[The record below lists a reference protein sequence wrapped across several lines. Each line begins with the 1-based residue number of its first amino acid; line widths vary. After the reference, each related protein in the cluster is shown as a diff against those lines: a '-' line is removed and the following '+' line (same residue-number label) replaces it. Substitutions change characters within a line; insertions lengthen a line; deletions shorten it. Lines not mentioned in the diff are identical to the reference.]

1 MESPHDSDRWA
12 RDGDTHQASEAH
24 ASEAHAETKE
34 APRRRGASDLI
45 CVAATRDILVVDD
58 NDRHLD
64 ILSTILRSVGHDVE
78 TCGSGADALQRL
90 AGRRYDA
97 VVLDMI
103 MPEISGLVVAS
114 QIREQPLNKRTPV
127 IACTA
132 NVMIARGQLAN
143 IPGVA
148 AIIGKPIEAAS
159 LVMAVAR
166 LPFRERPASNP
177 IRR

>member
-1 MESPHDSDRWA
+1 MESPHDPHRSGVWPA
-12 RDGDTHQASEAH
+12 EAQH
-24 ASEAHAETKE
+24 ASDVQGETLE

-45 CVAATRDILVVDD
+45 CVAATRDILIVDD

-64 ILSTILRSVGHDVE
+64 ILSTILRGVGHDVE

-97 VVLDMI
+97 VVLDMV
-103 MPEISGLVVAS
+103 MPEINGMIVAA
-114 QIREQPLNKRTPV
+114 QMREGPLNQRTPV

-132 NVMIARGQLAN
+132 NVLIARTQLAG

-166 LPFRERPASNP
+166 LPFRERPASNA

>member
-1 MESPHDSDRWA
+1 MESPHDPQGPRV
-12 RDGDTHQASEAH
+12 RLGETHH
-24 ASEAHAETKE
+24 ASDAQAETQE
-34 APRRRGASDLI
+34 TPRRRGASDLV

-103 MPEISGLVVAS
+103 MPEINGLIVAS
-114 QIREQPLNKRTPV
+114 QIREGPLNKRTPV

-132 NVMIARGQLAN
+132 NVMIARGQLAD
-143 IPGVA
+143 IPGIA

-159 LVMAVAR
+159 LIMAVAR
-166 LPFRERPASNP
+166 LPFRERPASNS

>member
-1 MESPHDSDRWA
+1 MESP
-12 RDGDTHQASEAH
+12 
-24 ASEAHAETKE
+24 
-34 APRRRGASDLI
+34 RRGGASNLI

-90 AGRRYDA
+90 SGRRYDA
-97 VVLDMI
+97 VVLDMV
-103 MPEISGLVVAS
+103 MPEINGMIVAA
-114 QIREQPLNKRTPV
+114 QMREGPLNQRTPV

-132 NVMIARGQLAN
+132 NVMIARTQLAD

-166 LPFRERPASNP
+166 LPYRARAASGAA

>member
-1 MESPHDSDRWA
+1 MESPHDPHGPWA
-12 RDGDTHQASEAH
+12 GPAEAQH
-24 ASEAHAETKE
+24 APEAQGETRE

-64 ILSTILRSVGHDVE
+64 ILSSILRSVGHDVE

-97 VVLDMI
+97 VVLDII
-103 MPEISGLVVAS
+103 MPEISGLIVAT
-114 QIREQPLNKRTPV
+114 QMREVPLNKRTPV

-132 NVMIARGQLAN
+132 NVMIARGQLAE
-143 IPGVA
+143 IPGIA

-166 LPFRERPASNP
+166 LPFRERAGSNT
-177 IRR
+177 IGR

>member
-1 MESPHDSDRWA
+1 MESPHDPNGAGAGPSDIEY
-12 RDGDTHQASEAH
+12 ASEAH
-24 ASEAHAETKE
+24 GQTME
-34 APRRRGASDLI
+34 APRRRGASDLV
-45 CVAATRDILVVDD
+45 CVAATRDILIVDD

-64 ILSTILRSVGHDVE
+64 ILSSILRGVGHDVE

-97 VVLDMI
+97 VVLDMV
-103 MPEISGLVVAS
+103 MPEINGMIVAA
-114 QIREQPLNKRTPV
+114 QMREGPLNKRTPV

-132 NVMIARGQLAN
+132 NVMIARTQLAD

-148 AIIGKPIEAAS
+148 AIIGKPIEAAT

-166 LPFRERPASNP
+166 LPFRERPASNM

>member
-12 RDGDTHQASEAH
+12 RDGDTHH
-24 ASEAHAETKE
+24 ASEVHAETKE

-103 MPEISGLVVAS
+103 MPEISGLIVAS

-132 NVMIARGQLAN
+132 NVKIARGQLAN

-148 AIIGKPIEAAS
+148 AILGKPIEAAS

>member
-1 MESPHDSDRWA
+1 MESPHDPRGSKAGRA
-12 RDGDTHQASEAH
+12 EAQYASGAQ
-24 ASEAHAETKE
+24 AETL
-34 APRRRGASDLI
+34 ASPRRRGASDLV
-45 CVAATRDILVVDD
+45 CVAATRDILIVDD

-78 TCGSGADALQRL
+78 TSGSCADALQRL

-97 VVLDMI
+97 VVLDMV
-103 MPEISGLVVAS
+103 MPEIGGAVVAA
-114 QIREQPLNKRTPV
+114 QMRDGPLNKRTPV

-132 NVMIARGQLAN
+132 NVMIARAQLAD
-143 IPGVA
+143 IPGIA
-148 AIIGKPIEAAS
+148 AIVGKPIEAAG

-166 LPFRERPASNP
+166 LPFRERTAPGV

>member
-1 MESPHDSDRWA
+1 MESPHDPHDA
-12 RDGDTHQASEAH
+12 RAGLSEFQYGSGAQ
-24 ASEAHAETKE
+24 AETME
-34 APRRRGASDLI
+34 APRKRGASDMI
-45 CVAATRDILVVDD
+45 CVAATRDILIVDD

-64 ILSTILRSVGHDVE
+64 ILSSILRGVGHDVE
-78 TCGSGADALQRL
+78 TCRSGAEALPRL
-90 AGRRYDA
+90 SGRRYDA
-97 VVLDMI
+97 LVLDMV
-103 MPEISGLVVAS
+103 MPEINGMVVAA
-114 QIREQPLNKRTPV
+114 QMREGPLNKRTPV

-132 NVMIARGQLAN
+132 NVMIARIQLAD

-166 LPFRERPASNP
+166 LPFRERAASGI